1 MANPIKIAK
10 GIESLLKQQKKAKT
24 QAEKLKAFE
33 ERKAIA
39 NKIREKNYPYKYD
52 PETYTVNPE
61 PYIPL
66 GWMEHITP
74 ARFKIADVA
83 IRALEKLEHLP
94 RGHPKRMKV
103 LNDTIAKLEE
113 LKKLPGE
120 NFSVLAAPALEE
132 ALAKMAE
139 TTMMPEESFGTKA
152 GNLLIDVLSPVPR
165 YK

>member
-1 MANPIKIAK
+1 MPNPVKIAK
-10 GIESLLKQQKKAKT
+10 GIESLLKKKPWRKHLRDKRKPMGESL
-24 QAEKLKAFE
+24 AE
-33 ERKAIA
+33 
-39 NKIREKNYPYKYD
+39 PQ
-52 PETYTVNPE
+52 VH
-61 PYIPL
+61 L
-66 GWMEHITP
+66 GWLATMTP
-74 ARFKIADVA
+74 ARMKISDEA
-83 IRALEKLEHLP
+83 IQALQKLDHLP
-94 RGHPKRMKV
+94 KNHPKRLKV

-139 TTMMPEESFGTKA
+139 TTMMPEPSFGTKA